1 MNKVFSFAA
10 GAICGAL
17 VGGVLVL
24 LFTPASGDD
33 LLQAAQ
39 DRWQSALN
47 EGRQA
52 MIDRRQELEDQFQQ
66 ASGVA

>member
-1 MNKVFSFAA
+1 MNKVFSFSA

-24 LFTPASGDD
+24 LFTPASGED
-33 LLQAAQ
+33 LLQAAN

-52 MIDRRQELEDQFQQ
+52 MEERRRELEGQFRQTT
-66 ASGVA
+66 GVG

>member
-1 MNKVFSFAA
+1 MNKVFSFSA

-24 LFTPASGDD
+24 LFTPASGEN
-33 LLQAAQ
+33 LLQAAN
-39 DRWQSALN
+39 DRWQAALN

-52 MIDRRQELEDQFQQ
+52 MEQRRRELESQFQQ
-66 ASGVA
+66 TSGVG

>member
-1 MNKVFSFAA
+1 MNKVFSFSA

-24 LFTPASGDD
+24 LFTPASGED
-33 LLQAAQ
+33 LLQAAN
-39 DRWQSALN
+39 DRWQAALN

-52 MIDRRQELEDQFQQ
+52 MEQRRRELESQFQQ
-66 ASGVA
+66 TSGVG